1 MTVFKIFDRMSR
13 FLDLTIRKKVIVLS
27 KSCLSESQLVMDWVG
42 NGNQK
47 CTDFFSSSSRMFVIE
62 GKEGRDEMEIVQKA
76 QDKNLNFSC
85 GQVFSKYGVNKIY
98 MWVERKKLV
107 EK

>member
-42 NGNQK
+42 NGN
-47 CTDFFSSSSRMFVIE
+47 
-62 GKEGRDEMEIVQKA
+62 
-76 QDKNLNFSC
+76 
-85 GQVFSKYGVNKIY
+85 
-98 MWVERKKLV
+98 
-107 EK
+107 

>member
-1 MTVFKIFDRMSR
+1 
-13 FLDLTIRKKVIVLS
+13 
-27 KSCLSESQLVMDWVG
+27 
-42 NGNQK
+42 
-47 CTDFFSSSSRMFVIE
+47 MFVIE